1 MADLADKLKAA
12 GIQIKLIKA
21 TGQILYKAVGLDG
34 MWVPSD
40 ALDAGYAADEMES
53 ALKDKKTQLK
63 EGRAAVRTVSETDR
77 QISGSQ

>member
-40 ALDAGYAADEMES
+40 ALGAGYAADGICLE
-53 ALKDKKTQLK
+53 
-63 EGRAAVRTVSETDR
+63 R
-77 QISGSQ
+77 